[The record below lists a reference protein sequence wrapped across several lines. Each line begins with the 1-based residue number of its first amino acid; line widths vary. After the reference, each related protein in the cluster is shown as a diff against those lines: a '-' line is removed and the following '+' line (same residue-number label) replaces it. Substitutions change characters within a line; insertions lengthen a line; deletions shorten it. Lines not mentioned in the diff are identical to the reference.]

1 MKDYLAE
8 RVGEAVHVA
17 GLEENGVAVARFERY
32 PPPAEANLNARGFGA
47 SGGADAGPTVGVW
60 LRPALVDPGAITTA
74 SVPAFALVPDL
85 MLQASDVAGVGV
97 DPSPDWAE
105 SRLFAGVAPMF
116 LADGMTVD
124 QLVRRVAVVARALLE
139 VPEPGDLPT
148 LLEVA
153 HRPLREWAVLNAP
166 RLRRDRDD

>member
-1 MKDYLAE
+1 MIDYIE
-8 RVGEAVHVA
+8 DHVGEAVHVA
-17 GLEENGVAVARFERY
+17 GLEENGVAVARFERC
-32 PPPAEANLNARGFGA
+32 PPPAAANLNASGFGA

-85 MLQASDVAGVGV
+85 MLQAYDVAGVGV

-124 QLVRRVAVVARALLE
+124 ELVRRVAVVARALLG

-148 LLEVA
+148 LLEA
-153 HRPLREWAVLNAP
+153 GHRPLREWAMLNAQLP
-166 RLRRDRDD
+166 SGGRDG